1 MTITALIFYYLI
13 RLTLMTILPNIS
25 TLAFYILLVIT
36 FYAVK
41 IGVDIY
47 LVSAY
52 KSRTCFMIALGIN
65 LFYLCLIA
73 LLGNIEGIYD

>member
-1 MTITALIFYYLI
+1 MTIAALILYYII
-13 RLTLMTILPNIS
+13 RLCLISVLPDIS
-25 TLAFYILLVIT
+25 TLTFYILIVII

-52 KSRTCFMIALGIN
+52 KSKTCFMIALGIN
-65 LFYLCLIA
+65 LFYLFLIG
-73 LLGNIEGIYD
+73 LLGNIQGVYD